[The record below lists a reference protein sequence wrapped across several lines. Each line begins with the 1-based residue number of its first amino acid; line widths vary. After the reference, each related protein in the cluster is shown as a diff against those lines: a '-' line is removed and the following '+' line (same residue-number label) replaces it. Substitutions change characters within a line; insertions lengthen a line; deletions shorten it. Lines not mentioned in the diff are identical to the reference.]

1 MTDSQTSAVCNER
14 PSARSADSA
23 TTPQNPPGAATVP
36 PEKQKG
42 TRPLEYIGEER
53 REASLVAY
61 FEVLP
66 EASRQQIEAI
76 SLDMWPGTLL
86 P

>member
-1 MTDSQTSAVCNER
+1 MTLGCALQFAMV
-14 PSARSADSA
+14 
-23 TTPQNPPGAATVP
+23 
-36 PEKQKG
+36 
-42 TRPLEYIGEER
+42 EYIGEER